1 MSNLLNSFAFAFK
14 GVAQTIRDERSV
26 RLQLLAA
33 IGVVAFG
40 AVVGLS
46 AVEWA
51 LVALCCGSVLG
62 AELLNT
68 AIEHVVDLASPE
80 WKELAGRAKDAAA
93 GGVLVVSL
101 AAAIVGLV
109 VFVPKL
115 VG

>member
-1 MSNLLNSFAFAFK
+1 MTNLLNSFAFAFK
-14 GVAQTIRDERSV
+14 GIARAIRDERSI

-46 AVEWA
+46 AIEWA
-51 LVALCCGSVLG
+51 LVALCCGGVLG

-68 AIEHVVDLASPE
+68 AIEYVVDLVSPE
-80 WKELAGRAKDAAA
+80 WRELAGRAKDAAA

>member
-14 GVAQTIRDERSV
+14 GIARAIRDERSI

-51 LVALCCGSVLG
+51 LVALCCGGVLG

-68 AIEHVVDLASPE
+68 AIEYVVDLVSPE
-80 WKELAGRAKDAAA
+80 WRELAGRAKDAAA